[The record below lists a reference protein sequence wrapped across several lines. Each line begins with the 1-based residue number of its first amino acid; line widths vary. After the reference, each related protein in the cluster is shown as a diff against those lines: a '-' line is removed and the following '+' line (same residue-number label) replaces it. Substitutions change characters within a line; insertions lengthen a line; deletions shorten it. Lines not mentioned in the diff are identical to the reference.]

1 MGEIGFMACPN
12 ISAKSTEIKI
22 FLAIGTRLL
31 RDILGRLL
39 GKQTGIRV
47 TGATGSFESFPKQ
60 VMESECDVVLTDL
73 SPVSGNS
80 HRLRDLHQKKS
91 RIRILLISMEDDAE
105 IFMKAI
111 RLGASGY
118 VLKDAPAMEIV
129 STVRQAGRGE
139 AICPPHLLMGLLEH
153 LWREERRSSEG
164 IHSTGAT
171 SRLTHRQ
178 VQLMNMVADGLSNKE
193 IATSLNLSQYTVK
206 NHLRRVMRQVDA
218 TNRYDA
224 VELIRASGRLDQ
236 KRSSA
241 SAD

>member
-1 MGEIGFMACPN
+1 MEKIGFTACPN
-12 ISAKSTEIKI
+12 ISAKSTETKV

-39 GKQTGIRV
+39 GKQTGIRI
-47 TGATGSFESFPKQ
+47 TGVTGSFENFSKQ
-60 VMESECDVVLTDL
+60 VTESECDVVLTDL

-139 AICPPHLLMGLLEH
+139 AICPPNLLMALLEH
-153 LWREERRSSEG
+153 FWTEERWSSKG
-164 IHSTGAT
+164 IYSTGAT

-206 NHLRRVMRQVDA
+206 NHVRRVMRQVAA
-218 TNRYDA
+218 TNRHEA

>member
-1 MGEIGFMACPN
+1 MVCP
-12 ISAKSTEIKI
+12 STTAKSAEIKI

-39 GKQTGIRV
+39 GRQTGIRV
-47 TGATGSFESFPKQ
+47 TGVTGSFENFSKQ

-80 HRLRDLHQKKS
+80 HSLLDLHQENP
-91 RIRILLISMEDDAE
+91 RIRILLIGMEDDAE
-105 IFMKAI
+105 LFLKAI

-118 VLKDAPAMEIV
+118 VLKDASAMEII

-139 AICPPHLLMGLLEH
+139 AICPPNLLMVLFEH
-153 LWREERRSSEG
+153 LWTEERWSLESTR
-164 IHSTGAT
+164 STGAT

-178 VQLMNMVADGLSNKE
+178 VQLMNLVADGLSNKE

-218 TNRYDA
+218 TDRYDA
-224 VELIRASGRLDQ
+224 VELIRARRLLRQ

-241 SAD
+241 PAD

>member
-1 MGEIGFMACPN
+1 MGGIGFMACPN

-39 GKQTGIRV
+39 GKQVGIRV
-47 TGATGSFESFPKQ
+47 AGVTGSFENFSKQ
-60 VMESECDVVLTDL
+60 VVESECDVVLTDL
-73 SPVSGNS
+73 SPVSGTS
-80 HRLRDLHQKKS
+80 HRLRDLHQENS
-91 RIRILLISMEDDAE
+91 RIRILLIGMEDDAE

-118 VLKDAPAMEIV
+118 VLKDASAVEIV

-139 AICPPHLLMGLLEH
+139 AICPPNLLMTLFEH
-153 LWREERRSSEG
+153 LWAEQWWSLEGTRSA
-164 IHSTGAT
+164 GAT

-178 VQLMNMVADGLSNKE
+178 VQLMNLVADGLSNKE
-193 IATSLNLSQYTVK
+193 IATSLNLSQCTVK

-224 VELIRASGRLDQ
+224 VEVVRASGQLGQ